1 MVQNDIDAG
10 WRWLNSLGWVLWVV
24 AINKFFKWKYETK
37 KDTDIQQKILLSF
50 GDSDKDKQN
59 QLKVDIH
66 KFYEELLSEWFL
78 SLDEIPN

>member
-1 MVQNDIDAG
+1 MVQNDIDNG
-10 WRWLNSLGWVLWVV
+10 WKWLNSLDWVQWAI
-24 AINKFFKWKYETK
+24 AINKFFTWKYETK